1 MWWFDRVDRAT
12 SVKMAL
18 HFMVLLLFSFLCK
31 ANACD
36 KDTEFRCGSDGQC
49 LPASWQCDGQQD
61 CTDSSDES
69 SCEGLELNCDA
80 ETEFECSDGCIP
92 KQWRCDGE
100 EDCKDGSDEASCVEL
115 ELSCSETEFKC
126 SDNHCI
132 PKHWHCDGDE
142 DCNDGSD
149 EATCSELELS
159 CSETEFKCSD
169 NQCIPKRWHCDGDE
183 DCNDGSDEATCSDVG
198 VELNCN
204 AETEFECSDQC
215 ITKTWQCDGDTD
227 CEDGSDEASCPG
239 DQTCSDDEFTCD
251 DGSCQP
257 SSVRCNGF
265 QDCPGNSDEK
275 DCSGVCTAQNRFQCP
290 YQSTCILTSQLCDGT
305 SDCQG
310 GEDETKCT
318 AQACS
323 DDNGGCGSRQCISVP
338 KGYYCDH
345 APPKLLLVD
354 RTTLRKLNVFSATTE
369 LVARGLNTA
378 VAISYDPI
386 MDAVYLTDVGTEN
399 ISRLSF
405 SDGSSVHTQVVVTDT
420 ISNGVAYDWVYR
432 NLYWTDTGD
441 GTINVARWDGSFKKT
456 LINENLKEPRGI
468 VVDPA
473 EGYMF
478 WTDWGSTPHI
488 GRAGLDGQG
497 VVTIVTEDI
506 IWPNGIA
513 LDYDEQRIFW
523 IDAKLRRIE
532 SSDIDGN
539 NRHVILDTTISHPF
553 DIIVHQDNVY
563 WTDWETDAVSTA
575 NKYNGERME
584 DILDDITDPNGLALM
599 DQQIPLSELTN
610 VCESAGNPCSHLCLR
625 SLSNQQGFVCACP
638 TGTTLASDGESCLC
652 ENRGLLMKDGVRCE
666 APNACEEAG
675 HICSHICLEVPRSV
689 DPAGFRCSCPG
700 DKARLTGS
708 NNSTCVCQDGSL
720 LQPDE
725 ISCKAQSECGRRA
738 FQCRESGQC
747 ILLSAACD
755 GRQHCKDGSDED
767 DCDGGCGDW
776 GYQCNN
782 GHCIPKRQRCDG
794 ETGDCP
800 EYEDEIGCENV
811 PDRCGT
817 TEPDPCPGVTC
828 VNLQA
833 GLQCV
838 CPYSYALQQ
847 DNRTCQFAYPTSPKL
862 LLAAKHLLLEID
874 TLYLEVKDVQGP
886 WNNLRG
892 LSYGDDGTLFVGD
905 IEVDTIDRYDTTE
918 GSFRQP
924 IIATNRTVVTRPEN
938 DTEGLA
944 YDWVNKNLYWVNKKK
959 PASIEVISN
968 NGQFPSKKILKN
980 LGIPRGLAVDPKEA
994 YLYWTDW
1001 GSNPMIGKAG
1011 LDGSHPI
1018 KLVHTDIV
1026 WPNGLTLDF
1035 QARRVYWVDSKLDKM
1050 EYVGFDGDGRRI
1062 LIQNRPLYME
1072 HPFSIAVHQHLVF
1085 WNEWRLNK
1093 VSIANKF
1100 TGEILH
1106 SIPLDVQPF
1115 FLSVKEHSE
1124 IGEIPNRCLNHG
1136 CSHICLPSP
1145 SKLSDYICACPPGSL
1160 LDWNGKYC
1168 LCEKGGRLLKDGIS
1182 CEPQTGC
1189 RRRDFQCRESGE
1201 CILLS
1206 QTCDRHKHCKD
1217 GSDEDD
1223 CDGGCGDWG
1232 FQCNDGKCIH
1242 KHQRCDGVTGDCLEY
1257 EDEMGCE
1264 NVLDRCGTTQPD
1276 PCPGVTC
1283 INLQAG
1289 VECICP
1295 DRYALQQDKRTCEFA
1310 YPTPPKLLL
1319 AARHRLLEID
1329 TLLLEFA
1336 DVQGPWT
1343 NAISVTY
1350 GEIDDILFVGDNLQE
1365 TIYRYDTTGGRFRL
1379 PVVATNQ
1386 TLVSGRA
1393 NDSEGLAYDWVNK
1406 NLYWVNTM
1414 EPASIDVTSNNGQFP
1429 SAKVVKN
1436 LDKPRGLAVDPRE
1449 VYLYWT
1455 GWGSDPMIGKAGL
1468 DGSNPTKLV
1477 HTDLGWPNGLT
1488 LDFQARRVYW
1498 VDSRLDTV
1506 EYVGFDG
1513 DGRHILI
1520 QDSPKVRH
1528 PFGIAVYQ
1536 HLVFWNDWGT
1546 NEVTIANKFTGEILN
1561 SIPLDGQAYF
1571 MSVME
1576 HQYEIEEI
1584 PKRCLNHGCS
1594 HICLPS
1600 PSKPTDYI
1608 CACPMET
1615 RLDQTKQTCLCE
1627 NGRRLLEDGISC
1639 EPQPE
1644 CGHRDFQCREI
1655 RECILLS
1662 QTCDRHQ
1669 HCKDGSDEDD
1679 CDGGCGDWGFQCNDG
1694 KCIHKRQRCDGVTGD
1709 CLEYEDEM
1717 GCENVPDRC
1726 GTTQP
1731 DPCPGV
1737 TCINLQA
1744 GVECICPDSYA
1755 LQQDNRTCE
1764 FEYPTPPKLLLSA
1777 RRRLLE
1783 IDTLLLEVAHV
1794 QGPWNNIIGVAYGED
1809 GRLFVGD
1816 ITQDTIER
1824 YDTTGG
1830 RFRVPVVAT
1839 NQTLVSGRANDS
1851 EGLAY
1856 DWVNKNLYWVN
1867 TMEPASIDVTSN
1879 NGQFPSAK
1887 VVKNLDKPRGLAVD
1901 PREVYLYWTGWG
1913 SNPMIGK
1920 AGLDGS
1926 NPTKLVH
1933 TDLGWPN
1940 GLTLDFQAR
1949 RVYWVDS
1956 RLDTVEYVGFDGDG
1970 RHILI
1975 QDSPK
1980 VWHPFGIAVYQHLV
1994 FWNDWGPNE
2003 VTIANK
2009 FTGEILNSIPLDGQ
2023 TYFMS
2028 VMEHQYEN
2036 EEIPKRCLNH
2046 GCSHI
2051 CLPSPSKPTDYI
2063 CACPMETRLD
2073 QTKQTCLCE
2082 NGRRLLEDGISCE
2095 PQPECGRRDFQCRE
2109 SRECILLSQTCDRHQ
2124 HCKDGSDEDDCDGAC
2139 GDWGF
2144 QCNDGK
2150 CIHKRQRCDGVTG
2163 DCLEYE
2169 DEMGCENVPDRCG
2182 TTQPDP
2188 CPGVTCINLQAGVE
2202 CICPDSYA
2210 LQQDNRTCEFEY
2222 PTPPKLLL
2230 SARRRLLEIDTLLLE
2245 VAHVQG
2251 PWNNIIGVAYGED
2264 GRLFVGDITQ
2274 DTIER
2279 YSITVHTGQ
2288 PVIVTNRTLVPQGA
2302 NHEGLAYDWIHKN
2315 LYCVNT
2321 EQPASIDVISNNGQF
2336 LLTKILKNLD
2346 KPRGLAVDP
2355 KEAFLYWTDWGENPM
2370 IGKAGL
2376 DGSRPTKLVH
2386 TNLGWVNGLTLDFQ
2400 ARRVYW
2406 VDSRLDTVEY
2416 VGFYGDGRR
2425 ILIQDSLQVQHPFS
2439 IAVHQHFVIWNDWRT
2454 DAVSIANKFTGEI
2467 LDTIPLDLQAYY
2479 MTSIE
2484 HQSEIGEVP
2493 NRCLNHRC
2501 SHICLPSPSRLTD
2514 YICACPPGSLLDW
2527 DGEYCLCEK
2536 GGRLLEDGVSC
2547 EARP

>member
-149 EATCSELELS
+149 EATCSDVGVELNCNAETEFECSDQCITKTWQCDGDTDCEDGSDEASCPGELELS

-1319 AARHRLLEID
+1319 
-1329 TLLLEFA
+1329 
-1336 DVQGPWT
+1336 
-1343 NAISVTY
+1343 
-1350 GEIDDILFVGDNLQE
+1350 
-1365 TIYRYDTTGGRFRL
+1365 
-1379 PVVATNQ
+1379 
-1386 TLVSGRA
+1386 
-1393 NDSEGLAYDWVNK
+1393 
-1406 NLYWVNTM
+1406 
-1414 EPASIDVTSNNGQFP
+1414 
-1429 SAKVVKN
+1429 
-1436 LDKPRGLAVDPRE
+1436 
-1449 VYLYWT
+1449 
-1455 GWGSDPMIGKAGL
+1455 
-1468 DGSNPTKLV
+1468 
-1477 HTDLGWPNGLT
+1477 
-1488 LDFQARRVYW
+1488 
-1498 VDSRLDTV
+1498 
-1506 EYVGFDG
+1506 
-1513 DGRHILI
+1513 
-1520 QDSPKVRH
+1520 
-1528 PFGIAVYQ
+1528 
-1536 HLVFWNDWGT
+1536 
-1546 NEVTIANKFTGEILN
+1546 
-1561 SIPLDGQAYF
+1561 
-1571 MSVME
+1571 
-1576 HQYEIEEI
+1576 
-1584 PKRCLNHGCS
+1584 
-1594 HICLPS
+1594 
-1600 PSKPTDYI
+1600 
-1608 CACPMET
+1608 
-1615 RLDQTKQTCLCE
+1615 
-1627 NGRRLLEDGISC
+1627 
-1639 EPQPE
+1639 
-1644 CGHRDFQCREI
+1644 
-1655 RECILLS
+1655 
-1662 QTCDRHQ
+1662 
-1669 HCKDGSDEDD
+1669 
-1679 CDGGCGDWGFQCNDG
+1679 
-1694 KCIHKRQRCDGVTGD
+1694 
-1709 CLEYEDEM
+1709 
-1717 GCENVPDRC
+1717 
-1726 GTTQP
+1726 
-1731 DPCPGV
+1731 
-1737 TCINLQA
+1737 
-1744 GVECICPDSYA
+1744 
-1755 LQQDNRTCE
+1755 
-1764 FEYPTPPKLLLSA
+1764 SA